1 MKCTY
6 KNFDKILKEYIDRNE
21 ENCATCKWCGLFMTL
36 KGHYFI
42 CRRFKYTCEISSLGN
57 YCSEWEERVKV
68 EDNDW

>member
-36 KGHYFI
+36 KGCYFT
-42 CRRFKYTCEISSLGN
+42 CRRLKYMF
-57 YCSEWEERVKV
+57 
-68 EDNDW
+68 